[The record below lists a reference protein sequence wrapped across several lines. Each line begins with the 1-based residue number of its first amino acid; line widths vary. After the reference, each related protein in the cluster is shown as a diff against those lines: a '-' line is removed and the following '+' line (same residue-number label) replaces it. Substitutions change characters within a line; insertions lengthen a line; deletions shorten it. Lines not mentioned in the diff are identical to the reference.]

1 VAKHRKARN
10 RSARETGAREGGPER
25 AAGNRVAGN
34 GAAGNGAAGNGAAGP
49 GRAQQIGV
57 ASAIGGLAGAAL
69 TAHRGRTAIVT
80 GVLAGAAGL
89 GAAEAVARATQRPGE
104 IPALWSRI
112 VMSGAL
118 AAPLGWAADRVG
130 GTGGVGGAGRVGG
143 TGGVGGV
150 GGVGPVPV
158 ATAAGAAA
166 GALGLRPQKVVLGP
180 AVGVAVGLGLARLWR
195 AGQRGRVPGAVA
207 AATAVVG
214 YRTVSALV
222 FRDAQVSL
230 LAERVKP
237 ADVPFVVPL
246 ASQTRYV
253 GTGYVRSLAQ
263 VLGGTYTPDVE
274 DIGIVAALDELAGP
288 SFDPAGTDPLVREFY
303 EHTTR
308 FALDIVPEWRLWV
321 RPGYLLY
328 RTLLARPLG
337 QANVPMSQREAQRG
351 VRSRIDTIT
360 GIGTSVVAVRGWIR
374 SAADTG
380 EPIYVGI
387 YTTYRHGGRGYVSVG
402 FPLPQASFTATL
414 LPQARPGG
422 GLVLDSRSELDQPG
436 HYLTYIDAQTG
447 ELTTA
452 AVRGFA
458 ERLDV
463 YAEAGQLRAEHAF
476 WVFGLPFLVLHYRM
490 HRKPARS
497 DG

>member
-1 VAKHRKARN
+1 VDK
-10 RSARETGAREGGPER
+10 ER
-25 AAGNRVAGN
+25 V
-34 GAAGNGAAGNGAAGP
+34 
-49 GRAQQIGV
+49 QQIGV
-57 ASAIGGLAGAAL
+57 AGAIGALAGVAL
-69 TAHRGRTAIVT
+69 TAHRGRRAMAA
-80 GVLAGAAGL
+80 GALAGAAGM
-89 GAAEAVARATQRPGE
+89 AITDAVARARQRPGE

-112 VMSGAL
+112 IASGAL
-118 AAPLGWAADRVG
+118 AAPVGWAAGRA
-130 GTGGVGGAGRVGG
+130 GA
-143 TGGVGGV
+143 
-150 GGVGPVPV
+150 GPVPV

-166 GALGLRPQKVVLGP
+166 GALGLRPQKVALGP
-180 AVGVAVGLGLARLWR
+180 VVGAAIGLVLRR
-195 AGQRGRVPGAVA
+195 APGSVA
-207 AATAVVG
+207 AAAAVVG
-214 YRTVSALV
+214 YRVTAALL
-222 FRDAQVSL
+222 FRDPQLSL
-230 LAERVKP
+230 LAERVR
-237 ADVPFVVPL
+237 AEDVPFVVPL

-253 GTGYVRSLAQ
+253 GTGYVGSLAQ

-274 DIGIVAALDELAGP
+274 DIGIVASLDDLAGPAGDDPPTVP
-288 SFDPAGTDPLVREFY
+288 SFDPGGIDPLVREFY

-308 FALDIVPEWRLWV
+308 FALDIVPEWRVWV

-360 GIGTSVVAVRGWIR
+360 RPDGTVIRGWIR

-387 YTTYRHGGRGYVSVG
+387 YTTYRHEGRGYVSVG

-414 LPQARPGG
+414 APSARPGAG
-422 GLVLDSRSELDQPG
+422 NRQGLILDSRSDLDQPG
-436 HYLTYIDAQTG
+436 HYLTYIDPNSA

-463 YAEAGQLRAEHAF
+463 YVEGGELRAEHAF
-476 WVFGLPFLVLHYRM
+476 WVFGIPFLVLHYRM
-490 HRKPARS
+490 HRKPPR
-497 DG
+497 DGS

>member
-1 VAKHRKARN
+1 V
-10 RSARETGAREGGPER
+10 E
-25 AAGNRVAGN
+25 
-34 GAAGNGAAGNGAAGP
+34 
-49 GRAQQIGV
+49 
-57 ASAIGGLAGAAL
+57 LA
-69 TAHRGRTAIVT
+69 
-80 GVLAGAAGL
+80 
-89 GAAEAVARATQRPGE
+89 
-104 IPALWSRI
+104 
-112 VMSGAL
+112 
-118 AAPLGWAADRVG
+118 
-130 GTGGVGGAGRVGG
+130 
-143 TGGVGGV
+143 
-150 GGVGPVPV
+150 
-158 ATAAGAAA
+158 
-166 GALGLRPQKVVLGP
+166 
-180 AVGVAVGLGLARLWR
+180 
-195 AGQRGRVPGAVA
+195 GRVPGAVA
-207 AATAVVG
+207 AAAAVVG
-214 YRTVSALV
+214 YRAVSALL
-222 FRDAQVSL
+222 FRDPQLRL

-237 ADVPFVVPL
+237 PSVPFVVPL
-246 ASQTRYV
+246 ASQGRYV
-253 GTGYVRSLAQ
+253 GTGYVRSLAE

-274 DIGIVAALDELAGP
+274 DIGIVADLDELAGP

-360 GIGTSVVAVRGWIR
+360 GGRPVPGTPRLAGDGAPAAGEAVTVRGWIR

-387 YTTYRHGGRGYVSVG
+387 YTTYRHQGRGYVSVG

-414 LPQARPGG
+414 LPRGRPDR

-463 YAEAGQLRAEHAF
+463 YVEAGQVRAEHAF
-476 WVFGLPFLVLHYRM
+476 WVFGFPFLVLHYRM
-490 HRKPARS
+490 HRKPPR
-497 DG
+497 DGGR